1 MIKCLYYRVENG
13 RSVRPGRS
21 ERPYCAC
28 GTFSQVSQFQEVG
41 RFAWRPLLPV
51 FFFPLAENHLTRRG
65 MVSAIPGKR
74 KNGSDEAP
82 SESEQHMFFSEP
94 FRREPCLNLA

>member
-51 FFFPLAENHLTRRG
+51 LFYLQQGFELSPAG
-65 MVSAIPGKR
+65 C
-74 KNGSDEAP
+74 DEQEHP
-82 SESEQHMFFSEP
+82 
-94 FRREPCLNLA
+94 